1 MSCEYKKVS
10 LKVLIL
16 VFTIL
21 LQTTLFAKNQNQN
34 RINEILAVS
43 VSDTA
48 GDPVRI
54 CKDENG
60 IESLK
65 QKLFAE

>member
-21 LQTTLFAKNQNQN
+21 LQTTLFAQNQNQN

-54 CKDENG
+54 YKDENG